1 MACINGTRFEDY
13 FANRVKQL
21 TYTFPEDATTSNGT
35 PFWSAPKRFPRPLQ
49 FSVDDLSHLYFIMAA
64 SVLRAET
71 FGIPI
76 PDWVKSPSKMADAV
90 NKVIVP
96 DFQPRKGV
104 KIETDEKANTL
115 SASSIDDAAVIDELI
130 MKLEECQNRL
140 PQGFK
145 MNPIQFEKVSLL
157 FSLLILSSV
166 LFPFPFLEVFRS
178 RFVVN
183 RFGLYYRV
191 LQFLYM
197 YIYIY
202 IVICYS

>member
-130 MKLEECQNRL
+130 KKLEECQNQL

-166 LFPFPFLEVFRS
+166 HFPFSLLEVFRMLICS
-178 RFVVN
+178 KSFWTLLSCVTI
-183 RFGLYYRV
+183 L
-191 LQFLYM
+191 
-197 YIYIY
+197 IYIY